1 MRIGFYGASEVA
13 WTDYKINGVSSWND
27 MVCEYF
33 NAEQINHAVLE
44 GSSER
49 ALLKLK
55 STKEKLDLAVIS
67 LRNCFKFTPM
77 VYCDRDFPIG
87 RLSANAETAREW
99 YNYVGTK
106 KKKDGR
112 DSVKKQFGSEDEF
125 YNTWS
130 LFKKHLYSPDLQ
142 MIRHAGALIQIN
154 QYVSA
159 FKIPTVF
166 IIKNENLPPWVT
178 LSGGINSDEI
188 STLYEQNRQH
198 NNLPNNLSAE
208 GQKIIAKYFVKLIE
222 RENII

>member
-1 MRIGFYGASEVA
+1 MKIGFFGASEVA
-13 WTDYKINGVSSWND
+13 WAGYKINGVSSWND
-27 MVCEYF
+27 MICEYF

-55 STKEKLDLAVIS
+55 KVKQKLDLAVIS
-67 LRNCFKFTPM
+67 LPNSYKFSSM
-77 VYCDRDFPIG
+77 VNCDRDYPIAAPG
-87 RLSANAETAREW
+87 NVLDVAKKW

-112 DSVKKQFGSEDEF
+112 DSVKMQFGSEDEF
-125 YNTWS
+125 LTTWS
-130 LFKKHLYSPDLQ
+130 LFKKHLWSPELQ

-154 QYVSA
+154 QFLSN
-159 FKIPTVF
+159 FSIPCIF
-166 IIKNENLPPWVT
+166 IIRSESIPPWVK
-178 LSGGINSDEI
+178 LDAGCV
-188 STLYEQNRQH
+188 STELPKLYLNHRQT

>member
-1 MRIGFYGASEVA
+1 MKIGFFGASEVA
-13 WTDYKINGVSSWND
+13 WTGYKINGVSSWND

-33 NAEQINHAVLE
+33 RSEQINYAVLE

-55 STKEKLDLAVIS
+55 KVKQKLDLAIIS
-67 LRNCFKFTPM
+67 LPNSYKFSSM
-77 VYCDRDFPIG
+77 VNCDRDYPIAAPG
-87 RLSANAETAREW
+87 NVLDVAKKW

-125 YNTWS
+125 LTTWS
-130 LFKKHLYSPDLQ
+130 LFKKHLWSPELQ

-154 QYVSA
+154 QFLSNFSIPCIFIIRSESIPAWVKLDAGYVS
-159 FKIPTVF
+159 T
-166 IIKNENLPPWVT
+166 ELPK
-178 LSGGINSDEI
+178 
-188 STLYEQNRQH
+188 LYLKYRQT

-222 RENII
+222 RENLI